1 MNTMIEAGDRVPIIS
16 KRDAICTLLPY
27 AIFLGRAGCPEMVD
41 VIFRVVRAS
50 KSCWFIDP
58 IGSYITTLVGKL
70 SSSFLNSLITMA
82 SPHVCWEDKTGGENM
97 VRRWAA
103 AALVVVDTE
112 EVSQYVVDT
121 LLQIASICSL
131 RPHIPI
137 GIWVWLKKRPSLPPV
152 CLGRRCGT
160 TPDTI
165 RYVRGLGDVEI
176 LRSYLLLVW
185 SEWDDLCIGGL
196 DEMETAIRE
205 EFGGIWVR
213 GHRKDLY
220 DRLEYVLERLGLG
233 LEYLGQHN
241 PQVKQYRIE
250 AARGQYGRLKQ
261 VLRDVDMEAVKRL
274 ACKPPN
280 FALFDKH
287 TGSHGHVQ
295 DLIPPPFVSCPF
307 RACCH

>member
-1 MNTMIEAGDRVPIIS
+1 
-16 KRDAICTLLPY
+16 
-27 AIFLGRAGCPEMVD
+27 
-41 VIFRVVRAS
+41 
-50 KSCWFIDP
+50 
-58 IGSYITTLVGKL
+58 
-70 SSSFLNSLITMA
+70 
-82 SPHVCWEDKTGGENM
+82 M

-176 LRSYLLLVW
+176 LKSYLLLVW
-185 SEWDDLCIGGL
+185 SQWDDLCIGGL

-213 GHRKDLY
+213 GHRKDPY
-220 DRLEYVLERLGLG
+220 GRLEYVLERLGLG

-274 ACKPPN
+274 AWGKASPERGGLDTFPLLVMSTTQVLRDLYSLDTSSPASAKPIGRCG
-280 FALFDKH
+280 A
-287 TGSHGHVQ
+287 GAGV
-295 DLIPPPFVSCPF
+295 
-307 RACCH
+307 